1 MREAKGALA
10 WVRGG
15 RAARRER
22 GVPVGPFAKSIIT
35 TAILVVVVPNT
46 RLKGRGERLNLATI
60 SRVIVVVVIGNRNG
74 GLSII
79 RLERIC
85 HGFSV
90 GISKLSRAPRGRPGP
105 FSSLGAWRAAVAGT
119 LLRWMHVGVSRCGDL

>member
-1 MREAKGALA
+1 MSEVKGALT

-22 GVPVGPFAKSIIT
+22 GVPIGPFAKSIIT

-46 RLKGRGERLNLATI
+46 RRKGRGERLNLATI
-60 SRVIVVVVIGNRNG
+60 SRVIVVVVVIGDRNG
-74 GLSII
+74 GLGII

-90 GISKLSRAPRGRPGP
+90 GISKLARALRGEAGP
-105 FSSLGAWRAAVAGT
+105 I
-119 LLRWMHVGVSRCGDL
+119 